1 MKRLIIISL
10 LLVFTAAS
18 SMAQRRN
25 HGQVQIVKS
34 VSVSFGGGA
43 SLFLGNNSDVL
54 GMTDK
59 LTPTFHLGV
68 GAWFTDYV
76 GVQTSVSGFKLHS
89 SSKGEYKY
97 SLESEIWQHSKLNPD
112 GSFRYSINYI
122 NPSLQVCTSVAGIL
136 GFYKQCVADLVPSV
150 GVGLF
155 HVFENDGVP
164 SNNALSINAGLTGM
178 YKLLPNFWA
187 QLKATYTLLPD
198 DFDGL
203 KSDGAIESLIG
214 IQAGF
219 VGKIKLSKGH
229 NRRF

>member
-10 LLVFTAAS
+10 LLMFTAAS
-18 SMAQRRN
+18 SMAQHRN
-25 HGQVQIVKS
+25 HGQVQIVQRM
-34 VSVSFGGGA
+34 SVSFGGGA
-43 SLFLGNNSDVL
+43 SLFLGNKSDVL

-68 GAWFTDYV
+68 GAWITDYV
-76 GVQTSVSGFKLHS
+76 GVQAQISGFKLHS

-112 GSFRYSINYI
+112 GSFRYNINYI
-122 NPSLQVCTSVAGIL
+122 NPSLQACTSVAGIL
-136 GFYKQCVADLVPSV
+136 GYYKQCIADLVPSV

-155 HVFENDGVP
+155 HVFGNDGVP

-178 YKLLPNFWA
+178 YKLMPNFWA
-187 QLKATYTLLPD
+187 QIKASYTLLPD

-219 VGKIKLSKGH
+219 VGMIKISYKH

>member
-10 LLVFTAAS
+10 LLVFTATT
-18 SMAQRRN
+18 SMAQRRK
-25 HGQVQIVKS
+25 HGQVQFVQS

-54 GMTDK
+54 GMADK
-59 LTPTFHLGV
+59 LTPTFHFGV
-68 GAWFTDYV
+68 GAWITDYV
-76 GVQTSVSGFKLHS
+76 GVETSVSGFRLHS

-97 SLESEIWQHSKLNPD
+97 SFESEIWKHSKLNPD

-122 NPSLQVCTSVAGIL
+122 NPTLQVCTSVSGIL
-136 GFYKQCVADLVPSV
+136 GFYKQCVADLVPSI

-155 HVFENDGVP
+155 HVFENGGVQ
-164 SNNALSINAGLTGM
+164 SNNALSINAGLSGM

-198 DFDGL
+198 KFDGL
-203 KSDGAIESLIG
+203 RSDGAVESLIG

-219 VGKIKLSKGH
+219 VGRIKVSNGH